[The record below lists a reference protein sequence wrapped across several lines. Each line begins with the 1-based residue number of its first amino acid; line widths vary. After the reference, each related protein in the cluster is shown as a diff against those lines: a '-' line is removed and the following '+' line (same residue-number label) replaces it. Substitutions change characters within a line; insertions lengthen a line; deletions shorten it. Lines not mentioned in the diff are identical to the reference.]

1 MPRIRE
7 DWFEAEKL
15 HRAAQS
21 GDVQE
26 MARLVEAGFTVNEFD
41 DLSRT
46 PLHYA
51 VEAEAYKAAQWLLE
65 HGAEVNANQEELIGE
80 TPLCLAVQRDYPEM
94 VELLLK
100 HGANPDSPGWMQLTA
115 RIRAHRR
122 KDEDGRMIVALLEQ
136 YKRSRTNQGDR
147 R

>member
-1 MPRIRE
+1 MPSLRDE
-7 DWFEAEKL
+7 WFEAEKL

-26 MARLVEAGFTVNEFD
+26 MSSLVEAGFKVNEFD

-51 VEAEAYKAAQWLLE
+51 VEGEHYKAAQWLLE
-65 HGAEVNANQEELIGE
+65 HGAEVNANEEELIGE
-80 TPLCLAVQRDYPEM
+80 TALCLAAQQDYPEM

-100 HGANPDSPGWMQLTA
+100 HGANPDIPGWMQLTA
-115 RIRAHRR
+115 RVRAHQRR
-122 KDEDGRMIVALLEQ
+122 DDDGRKILELIEH
-136 YKRSRTNQGDR
+136 YRPRKPNPGGR